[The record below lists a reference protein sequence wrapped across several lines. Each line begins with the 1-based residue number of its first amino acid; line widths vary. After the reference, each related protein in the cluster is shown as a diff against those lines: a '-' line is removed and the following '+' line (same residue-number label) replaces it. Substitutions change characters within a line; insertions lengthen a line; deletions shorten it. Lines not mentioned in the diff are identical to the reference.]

1 MVLFFPFT
9 NYARRLSIHLRNM
22 YRLKDV
28 APDVAVQFQQGKFAV
43 SKTSKPFLAIP
54 IDQAHERNNA
64 LVKREAGAVGLTEN
78 PSALRRWMVTGP
90 DIPRIINESEASMI
104 TECTE
109 NEQSAKH
116 HEVTR
121 GLQSL
126 FYGDVVSLTRTIEE
140 MGNPFMEETDDLLAL
155 DTNR

>member
-1 MVLFFPFT
+1 MVPWFFSLDDT
-9 NYARRLSIHLRNM
+9 NYVRRLSIHLRDM

-90 DIPRIINESEASMI
+90 EIPRIINAFETSMV

-109 NEQSAKH
+109 NEQSKKH
-116 HEVTR
+116 HE
-121 GLQSL
+121 
-126 FYGDVVSLTRTIEE
+126 
-140 MGNPFMEETDDLLAL
+140 
-155 DTNR
+155 DT

>member
-1 MVLFFPFT
+1 MV
-9 NYARRLSIHLRNM
+9 
-22 YRLKDV
+22 
-28 APDVAVQFQQGKFAV
+28 
-43 SKTSKPFLAIP
+43 
-54 IDQAHERNNA
+54 
-64 LVKREAGAVGLTEN
+64 
-78 PSALRRWMVTGP
+78 LRRWIVTGP
-90 DIPRIINESEASMI
+90 EIPRIINEFEASMV

-116 HEVTR
+116 HEDTR

-155 DTNR
+155 DTKQIMGYSNALARLRKVEEVGVVHYEFFIA